1 MSRKNTSL
9 MLKEFMKCDFVW
21 KKSYFDP
28 FVWLT
33 KVCVTFLL
41 LQGIKVSGIATQFLK
56 TKSWQ
61 Y

>member
-1 MSRKNTSL
+1 

-56 TKSWQ
+56 TKSCQ